1 MIYSPII
8 AIELFIFIFLFGP
21 LSMLNLTIR
30 YCSLLKFERLYAKFN
45 FENVYSGCTQNGKII
60 CKGTIV
66 RVSILCTGCP
76 KKTLLK
82 EKLITSLRSGFFLD
96 TWYIQHSAFKEPVKF
111 WNMVQGMINIFES
124 NFLYWKSKH
133 QWHPR
138 K

>member
-82 EKLITSLRSGFFLD
+82 EKLITSLKSVFWD
-96 TWYIQHSAFKEPVKF
+96 NWYMSMTI
-111 WNMVQGMINIFES
+111 S
-124 NFLYWKSKH
+124 NNCVFRTCIDGGSMLSV
-133 QWHPR
+133 R
-138 K
+138 MEE